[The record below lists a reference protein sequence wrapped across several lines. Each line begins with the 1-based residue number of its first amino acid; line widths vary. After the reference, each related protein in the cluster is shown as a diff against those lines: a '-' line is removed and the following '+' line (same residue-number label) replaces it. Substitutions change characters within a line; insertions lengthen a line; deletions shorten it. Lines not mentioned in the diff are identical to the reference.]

1 MFTVASDYAE
11 LIELLVGAIVVSTY
25 FGGRK
30 HSCPNEISESLT
42 IILTKLWKRFSGHVP
57 DPDSIRKRLEEE
69 GDWDE
74 RSKNRINDAMLV
86 MILYGAFSLFYCGNC
101 YRLCSGKALY
111 SITPYGII
119 IDSIFIFVYYIFLG
133 FRYGRKYILIDK
145 IARLLKI
152 LFSIILLILS
162 LSYYKDFYIN
172 DEQAHFLA
180 TGLILFVT
188 CTLSVLVLLFFTIR
202 NKAISRKTTKLIVKL
217 SCIIDAL
224 DIIEQNADSSVV
236 DKNKLILK
244 KADNKESDTYGEIK
258 VILKKNEYN
267 KLDTFRGEYL
277 IILGFNLAINS
288 IQYVM
293 EISDRSHVHVY
304 APSDEDEKDI
314 ELIKINCDKDNK
326 ASYVIRFYEYLLHIV
341 LKKQIMYN
349 KAVRKAKKIPNNSQL
364 KIEKNKVFDR
374 YLRKVLNQTS
384 RYGIPVNKRTE

>member
-30 HSCPNEISESLT
+30 HSCPKEISESLK
-42 IILTKLWKRFSGHVP
+42 IILSELWKRFSGHVP

-74 RSKNRINDAMLV
+74 RSRNRINDAMLV

-133 FRYGRKYILIDK
+133 FRYGRKYVLIDR

-152 LFSIILLILS
+152 LFSIILLLLS
-162 LSYYKDFYIN
+162 LSYYKDFYID
-172 DEQAHFLA
+172 DEQAHSLA
-180 TGLILFVT
+180 TGLILVVT

-202 NKAISRKTTKLIVKL
+202 NKAITRKTSKLIVKL

-224 DIIEQNADSSVV
+224 DIIEKNADFSVV
-236 DKNKLILK
+236 DKNKLVLKKTDNKEMDTYGRIKEKLK
-244 KADNKESDTYGEIK
+244 KAEYKKSDIY
-258 VILKKNEYN
+258 
-267 KLDTFRGEYL
+267 RGEYL
-277 IILGFNLAINS
+277 IKLSFKLAINS

-293 EISDRSHVHVY
+293 DISDKRNVHVY
-304 APSDEDEKDI
+304 TLNENDEKGI
-314 ELIKINCDKDNK
+314 ESMIINRNIIK
-326 ASYVIRFYEYLLHIV
+326 ASYVIRFYEFLLHIV

-349 KAVRKAKKIPNNSQL
+349 KALRKARKIPNNSQL

>member
-30 HSCPNEISESLT
+30 HSCPKEISESLK
-42 IILTKLWKRFSGHVP
+42 IILSELWKRFSGHVP

-133 FRYGRKYILIDK
+133 FRYGRKYVLIDR

-152 LFSIILLILS
+152 LFSIILLLLS
-162 LSYYKDFYIN
+162 LSYYKDFYID
-172 DEQAHFLA
+172 DEQAHSLA
-180 TGLILFVT
+180 TGLILVVT

-202 NKAISRKTTKLIVKL
+202 NKAITRKTSKLIVKL
-217 SCIIDAL
+217 SCIIDSL
-224 DIIEQNADSSVV
+224 DIIEKNADFSVV
-236 DKNKLILK
+236 DKNKLVLKKTDNKEMDTYGRIKEKLK
-244 KADNKESDTYGEIK
+244 KAEYKKSDIY
-258 VILKKNEYN
+258 
-267 KLDTFRGEYL
+267 RGEYL
-277 IILGFNLAINS
+277 IKLSFKLAINS

-293 EISDRSHVHVY
+293 DISDKRNVHVY
-304 APSDEDEKDI
+304 TLNENDEKGI
-314 ELIKINCDKDNK
+314 ESMIINRNIIK
-326 ASYVIRFYEYLLHIV
+326 ASYVIRFYEFLLHIV

-349 KAVRKAKKIPNNSQL
+349 KALRKARKIPNNSQL

>member
-30 HSCPNEISESLT
+30 HSCPKEISESLK
-42 IILTKLWKRFSGHVP
+42 IILSELWKRFSGHVP

-74 RSKNRINDAMLV
+74 RSRNRINDAMLV

-133 FRYGRKYILIDK
+133 FRYGRKYVLIDR

-152 LFSIILLILS
+152 LFSIILLLLS
-162 LSYYKDFYIN
+162 LSYYKDFYID
-172 DEQAHFLA
+172 DEQAHSLA
-180 TGLILFVT
+180 TGLILVVT

-202 NKAISRKTTKLIVKL
+202 NKAITRKTSKLVVKL

-224 DIIEQNADSSVV
+224 DIIEKNADFSVV
-236 DKNKLILK
+236 DKNKLVLKKTDNKEMDTYGRIKEKLK
-244 KADNKESDTYGEIK
+244 KAEYKKSDIY
-258 VILKKNEYN
+258 
-267 KLDTFRGEYL
+267 RGEYL
-277 IILGFNLAINS
+277 IKLSFKLAINS

-293 EISDRSHVHVY
+293 DISDKRNVHVY
-304 APSDEDEKDI
+304 TLNENDEKGI
-314 ELIKINCDKDNK
+314 ESMIINRNIIK
-326 ASYVIRFYEYLLHIV
+326 ASYVIRFYEFLLHIV

-349 KAVRKAKKIPNNSQL
+349 KALRKARKIPNNSQL